1 MLSVIEVKCPHCGAV
16 GQIIVPP
23 LGQITIGPC
32 PRCQELVV
40 LFEGRVFPL
49 NKETMIYGTSKQK
62 RKHLCS
68 TLSQYLRVQVEELIP
83 DEQEFDGR
91 LLTGQKLTGQKKK
104 RQSKRYKPSVRN
116 PKARGISKQETE
128 DFLRIDIPLLSSKD
142 YFEQFFGQLFEKD
155 DEQD

>member
-1 MLSVIEVKCPHCGAV
+1 
-16 GQIIVPP
+16 
-23 LGQITIGPC
+23 
-32 PRCQELVV
+32 
-40 LFEGRVFPL
+40 
-49 NKETMIYGTSKQK
+49 MIYGTSKQK

-91 LLTGQKLTGQKKK
+91 LLTGQKLTGQKLTGQKKK

-142 YFEQFFGQLFEKD
+142 YFEQSFGQLFEKD

>member
-40 LFEGRVFPL
+40 LFEGHVFPL
-49 NKETMIYGTSKQK
+49 DRETMIYGTTHQK

-68 TLSQYLRVQVEELIP
+68 TLTQYLKDQVAELIP
-83 DEQEFDGR
+83 DDHALDIPPFDGE
-91 LLTGQKLTGQKKK
+91 KKK
-104 RQSKRYKPSVRN
+104 RRTKKVKPSVRN
-116 PKARGISKQETE
+116 LKDRGISKNEIE
-128 DFLRIDIPLLSSKD
+128 DFLRIDIPLLSKKE
-142 YFEQFFGQLFEKD
+142 YFERFFGKIFEKKD
-155 DEQD
+155 KEES

>member
-49 NKETMIYGTSKQK
+49 DKETMIYGTAQQK
-62 RKHLCS
+62 RKHLSS
-68 TLSQYLRVQVEELIP
+68 TLTQHLKEQVAELIP
-83 DEQEFDGR
+83 DDHELDG
-91 LLTGQKLTGQKKK
+91 LPFTAEKKK
-104 RQSKRYKPSVRN
+104 RRKRKAKPSLRH
-116 PKARGISKQETE
+116 PQEHGISRREKE
-128 DFLRIDIPLLSSKD
+128 DFLRIDIPLLSKKK
-142 YFEQFFGQLFEKD
+142 YFERFFGKVFDTKD
-155 DEQD
+155 KEET

>member
-49 NKETMIYGTSKQK
+49 DKETMIYGTTHQK

-68 TLSQYLRVQVEELIP
+68 TLTQHLKDQVSELIP
-83 DEQEFDGR
+83 DDHELDASLSTDG
-91 LLTGQKLTGQKKK
+91 KKK
-104 RQSKRYKPSVRN
+104 QRRRKAKPSVRDL
-116 PKARGISKQETE
+116 KDHGISKHEIE
-128 DFLRIDIPLLSSKD
+128 DFLRIDVPLLSKKE
-142 YFEQFFGQLFEKD
+142 YFERHFGKIFDKKD
-155 DEQD
+155 KEES